1 MSGRQRKDRAAWQA
15 YVRSHPVRR
24 AILTLYEEDEK
35 RSLAAE
41 DLLREL
47 GEAKTTLAVV
57 AYHVRVLKDAGLLP
71 DSKPP
76 PPYGRPPR

>member
-24 AILTLYEEDEK
+24 AILALYEQNEG

-47 GEAKTTLAVV
+47 GETKTTYAVV

-71 DSKPP
+71 GSKLPP
-76 PPYGRPPR
+76 PCSRFRR